1 LLISLWPFF
10 RKTIFYQSINFV
22 DSLGLGVRRERHELR
37 FQNNI
42 TVLAVDDD
50 HGMLD
55 IIEAALAPFGCRM
68 HRAAN
73 GKEALAIAE
82 QTESI
87 DVLLTDVLMPE
98 MNGIELAGTFM
109 ARYPETPIL
118 FMSGYIC
125 PSLGRLDPLEVER
138 TFLRK
143 PFTTQTL
150 VSKLRDVLGRRA

>member
-1 LLISLWPFF
+1 LKF
-10 RKTIFYQSINFV
+10 R
-22 DSLGLGVRRERHELR
+22 DD
-37 FQNNI
+37 I

-50 HGMLD
+50 SFTLD
-55 IIEAALAPFGCRM
+55 FIEAALAPLGCRV
-68 HRAAN
+68 HVAAN
-73 GKEALAIAE
+73 GEAALAIAA
-82 QTESI
+82 TARKI

-109 ARYPETPIL
+109 ARHPETPIL

-143 PFTTQTL
+143 PFTPQTL
-150 VSKLRDVLGRRA
+150 VSKMRDVLDRRA